1 MSFFSFAE
9 ERVNSQ
15 ASSSSKHTS
24 IHDEPHTPR
33 RNAVPGHSYANL
45 TPCSVQMKGSNEYE
59 YSTGEVSNDSFILG
73 NSKADIKIAKF
84 D

>member
-1 MSFFSFAE
+1 MCNQVKSCTKTWQDLISLNKKGTVALSDVHLYGQQQRGYALMSLFSFAE

-33 RNAVPGHSYANL
+33 RNAVPGQFL
-45 TPCSVQMKGSNEYE
+45 C
-59 YSTGEVSNDSFILG
+59 
-73 NSKADIKIAKF
+73 
-84 D
+84 